1 MKTIYIGES
10 YVSPMEKK
18 NILSREN
25 KTNEKNITHR

>member
-18 NILSREN
+18 KIFYQ
-25 KTNEKNITHR
+25 EKIKQMKKI